1 MFSDE
6 KTVDSIVQNG
16 YTVKIGNY
24 LEQGLA
30 LFKQNIGGFIGYI
43 AILLVFGLVIGLLPD
58 SLSNLGSLIQLV
70 VGGPLTA
77 GFYIVAFK
85 LLKGQK
91 SEFADFFLGFNN
103 FLPFFL
109 VSLVSTLL
117 TALGIILIVLPGIY
131 LAVAYSFA
139 VPLVVARKF
148 DFWEAME
155 GSRKIITKNWFSFF
169 GLLIVLVLINVV
181 GALLLG
187 LGLLVTLPVTVCTIA
202 VAFKDI
208 VGLPA
213 SDSTI

>member
-16 YTVKIGNY
+16 YTVKIGDY
-24 LEQGLA
+24 LEQGFA
-30 LFKQNIGGFIGYI
+30 LFKQNIGGFIGYV
-43 AILLVFGLVIGLLPD
+43 ALLLVFGIVIGVLPD
-58 SLSNLGSLIQLV
+58 SLSGLGSLVQLV

-85 LLKGQK
+85 LLKGQRT
-91 SEFADFFLGFNN
+91 EFADFFLGFNN
-103 FLPFFL
+103 FLPLFL

-117 TALGIILIVLPGIY
+117 TALGIIVLLIPGIY

-155 GSRKIITKNWFSFF
+155 GSRKIITKSWFSFF
-169 GLLIVLVLINVV
+169 ALLIVLGLINLV
-181 GALLLG
+181 GLLLLG
-187 LGLLVTLPVTVCTIA
+187 LGLLVTIPVTICTMA